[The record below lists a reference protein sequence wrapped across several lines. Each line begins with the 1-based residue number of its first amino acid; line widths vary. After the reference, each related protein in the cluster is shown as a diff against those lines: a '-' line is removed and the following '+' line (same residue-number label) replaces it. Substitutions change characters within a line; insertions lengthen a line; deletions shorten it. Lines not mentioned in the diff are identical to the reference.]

1 MRTRTTSVACVALAA
16 LTGCG
21 GLAEETVQG
30 EIRDESLSL
39 VDKTAGQS
47 VWVELTNVGSE
58 ACELL
63 VVMSEAPGALPI
75 GDGGRVEASL
85 GGEGGHRTLE
95 EMYVEINGQARGG
108 QEAGQSVPVAP
119 GESARLQI
127 ALTGIPEREDR
138 VILCNGEG
146 DYERGRYAVLEFER

>member
-1 MRTRTTSVACVALAA
+1 MRTRNTALACVALAA

-21 GLAEETVQG
+21 GVTEETVQG
-30 EIRDESLSL
+30 EIRDDSLSL
-39 VDKTAGQS
+39 VDETAGQS
-47 VWVELTNVGSE
+47 VWIELTNVGSE

-63 VVMSEAPGALPI
+63 VVMSEDPGALPVE
-75 GDGGRVEASL
+75 GGRVEASL

-95 EMYVEINGQARGG
+95 EMYVEIDGQARGG
-108 QEAGQSVPVAP
+108 QEPGESVPVAP

-127 ALTGIPEREDR
+127 AFTGVPEREDR

-146 DYERGRYAVLEFER
+146 DYGRGRYAVLEFER